1 LLGGVVNPRK
11 RSVVDTDVDRLQS
24 ALLSEVAA
32 ASDLAALDDVRVSA
46 LGKKGRITGLT
57 KSLGQLDP
65 EARRDVGARY
75 NQLKRT
81 VADAIAARRAEL
93 EAADP
98 TTACSPNGSTSRCR
112 SGRSARGASTRSAR

>member
-1 LLGGVVNPRK
+1 M
-11 RSVVDTDVDRLQS
+11 VDTDVDRLQS

-65 EARRDVGARY
+65 
-75 NQLKRT
+75 
-81 VADAIAARRAEL
+81 
-93 EAADP
+93 
-98 TTACSPNGSTSRCR
+98 
-112 SGRSARGASTRSAR
+112 